1 MKFLGKSNKFKDYIS
16 KTFIFYTISIVLLI
30 LFLFFISLFFNYRTT
45 IVKSNNNSN
54 KIIKGLLEKQYD
66 YYKNAMEDL
75 SKEKSILAVMEDK
88 NYLQEANILLY
99 EYSNK
104 EKIKANFAL
113 LDKKGDIVASN
124 LYNTNQKKLYSDNF
138 LGNIISKLEN
148 QKNICYIDSNK
159 IKFKYNQESSFLLA
173 KAIVEDE
180 DIKGYILFYLKDT
193 SLKPYIHM
201 KDIDITII
209 TDKFDYVLLTNNDSV
224 INNMGKLDIGKL
236 EYKNN
241 KAYFNSQYYYI
252 NSNKINNQGLQI
264 ITMTSTNKYR
274 QSLKIGLL
282 FVLGM
287 VILVILLVTI
297 LSDRISHRSLK
308 SLDSLI
314 YGVKQIKEGNISYK
328 IESKTF
334 DEFQM
339 IIDEFNNMTSKIEIL
354 IKDKDEI
361 AERKRK
367 MEIKQLENQFNPHFV
382 YNVMEMLRY
391 EIIFDP
397 KLASDLIVSFANLMR
412 YNSNY
417 GKLEVSLKTDIDYIE
432 AYLSLQKR
440 RFNKRLDYSIELDKD
455 IWDFKIP
462 KLILQPIIENSI
474 KHGIENT
481 DRLKIDIYIKR
492 DNDNIKIVVKDNGQG
507 IGYNRLLYL
516 RKVLDSDEAPDHI
529 GLYNVHRII
538 KLLYG
543 DSYGLSIDSKVG
555 QGTKI
560 FLKIP
565 IIKDDKYD

>member
-75 SKEKSILAVMEDK
+75 SKEKSILGVIEDK
-88 NYLQEANILLY
+88 TYLQEANILLY

-138 LGNIISKLEN
+138 LGNIILKLES
-148 QKNICYIDSNK
+148 QKNTCYIDSNK
-159 IKFKYNQESSFLLA
+159 IKFKCNQESSFLLA

-224 INNMGKLDIGKL
+224 TNNMGKLDIGKL
-236 EYKNN
+236 EYKSN

-252 NSNKINNQGLQI
+252 NFNKINNQGLQI

-282 FVLGM
+282 FVLGIL
-287 VILVILLVTI
+287 ILVILLVTI

-339 IIDEFNNMTSKIEIL
+339 VIDEFNNMTSKIEVL

-440 RFNKRLDYSIELDKD
+440 RFNKRLDYSIELYKD
-455 IWDFKIP
+455 IWDCKIP

-492 DNDNIKIVVKDNGQG
+492 HNDNIKIVVKDNGQG
-507 IGYNRLLYL
+507 IDYNRLLYL
-516 RKVLDSDEAPDHI
+516 RKVLDSDEAPNHI